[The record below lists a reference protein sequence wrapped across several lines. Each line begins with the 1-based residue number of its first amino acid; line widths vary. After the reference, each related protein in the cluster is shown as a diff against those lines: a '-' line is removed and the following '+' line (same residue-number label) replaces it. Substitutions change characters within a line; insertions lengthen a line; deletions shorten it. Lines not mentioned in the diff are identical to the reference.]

1 MLTCMC
7 VIEVCDIVLLT
18 DCIAAGLDFE
28 GDSYTGHF
36 SANETSAVISIPI
49 VQDRNSSE
57 GTEYFIVDLSAHSV
71 RSDNFTISV
80 GSIREATVYIL
91 DEIIIS
97 FGEKEIQVEEGG
109 NLTLA
114 VTANA
119 ASDEDFNVTVNITS
133 NSAHCKLNMA

>member
-57 GTEYFIVDLSAHSV
+57 GTEYFIVYLSAHSV
-71 RSDNFTISV
+71 RSDNFTTSV

-97 FGEKEIQVEEGG
+97 FREEEIQVEEGG
-109 NLTLA
+109 DLTLT

-119 ASDEDFNVTVNITS
+119 ASDKDFNVTVNITS

>member
-1 MLTCMC
+1 M
-7 VIEVCDIVLLT
+7 EVCDIVLLT

-28 GDSYTGHF
+28 GNSYEGHF
-36 SANETSAVISIPI
+36 SANETSAVITIPI
-49 VQDRNSSE
+49 IPDQNSSE

-71 RSDNFTISV
+71 ISDDFTISV

-97 FGEKEIQVEEGG
+97 FREEEIQVEEGE
-109 NLTLA
+109 NLTLT

-119 ASDEDFNVTVNITS
+119 ANDEDFNVTVNITS